1 MKQYMIEFEL
11 PEVMSEAF
19 VDRIPAQRDTVNR
32 MLARGII
39 KSYSLAADRSAL
51 WVVMVAEDEFEV
63 QERIAEFPLIDFMTP
78 FVSELMFHNSEE
90 HVLQFSLN

>member
-11 PEVMSEAF
+11 PEIMTEEF

-51 WVVMVAEDEFEV
+51 WVIMVAEDEFQV
-63 QERIAEFPLIDFMTP
+63 QERIAEFPLAEYMVP
-78 FVSELMFHNSEE
+78 FISELMFHNSEE